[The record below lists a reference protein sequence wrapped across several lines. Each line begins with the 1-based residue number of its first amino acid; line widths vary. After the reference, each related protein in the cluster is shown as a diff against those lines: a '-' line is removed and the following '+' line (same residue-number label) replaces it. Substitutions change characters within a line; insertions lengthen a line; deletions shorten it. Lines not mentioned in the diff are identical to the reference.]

1 MKSLSINFCGIEMKN
16 PIMAASGTFGM
27 GLEYR
32 NYLDLNNDVGAI
44 SVKGLTLEPRHGNEG
59 RRIAETPSGLL
70 NCIGLENPG
79 AAAFVKFTLPELRKY
94 DVPIIANISGKTVD
108 EYAEIARVLSVEGIA
123 GFEVN
128 ISCPNVKNGGMAF
141 GVCPDS
147 AAEITR
153 VVKANTKLPVMTKL
167 SPNVTDVVEIAKR
180 VEDAG
185 ADGIS
190 MINTLLGMHIDVETM
205 RPSLGNIFG
214 GLSGPCI
221 KPVALR
227 MVYQVA
233 KAVKIP
239 ILGGGGI
246 MTGTDAIEFILAGAT
261 AVSVGSA
268 TMADPRAI
276 AIIAKEIKE
285 YLDRKNISHISDIVG
300 KAQ

>member
-32 NYLDLNNDVGAI
+32 NYLDLNNDVGSI

-108 EYAEIARVLSVEGIA
+108 EYAEIAGVLSVEGIA

-276 AIIAKEIKE
+276 AIIAKEMKE
-285 YLDRKNISHISDIVG
+285 YLIRKNISHISDIVG